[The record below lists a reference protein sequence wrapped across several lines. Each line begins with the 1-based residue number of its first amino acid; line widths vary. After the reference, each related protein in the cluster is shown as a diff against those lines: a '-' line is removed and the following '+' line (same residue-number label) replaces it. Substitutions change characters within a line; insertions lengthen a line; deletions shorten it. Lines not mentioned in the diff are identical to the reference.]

1 MKYCI
6 LFFVFSLNS
15 CFSLGSDTLS
25 NILEQDFKTLKKSE
39 FVYPSNPKLQK
50 QAELCSMLIAMNASI
65 GNDTAA
71 KHYWKIQSSLLRGQ
85 AGFNNHQTDSFIQV
99 MSNHFVYVKGIIL
112 ERINDINNNINSRKI
127 NDVAVVDSLIMES
140 RLYSLWQDTSS
151 AIQSANLALQE
162 SIDLQN
168 YKVQGDAYFNLGRLL
183 KTYSNKDFNKKC
195 YDYLVMSI
203 RYFLK
208 CREYRKAFAANDE
221 LADRLITNKM
231 QTRTVRKENGAWENV
246 NKVKTEYCE
255 KAFIEFEK
263 KFRLEHDTIL
273 FLAAVNNLIAYYEA
287 IGELDKC
294 NKLLNRANEFSQGLL
309 NARFNGHI
317 NDLVKLDTGYYKRR
331 EIAYLVKLGQQL
343 RVQSNIAL
351 MIMQLANYR
360 KTINNI
366 IISALCLVL
375 VFFYFA
381 YFNYKKQKK
390 ANILLKETQAQLI
403 HQEKM
408 ASIGQLTSGIA
419 HEIQNPLNF
428 VNNFSE
434 LSLEYLEEIKEAKCD
449 NISPELLSDFEKNLT
464 MINHHGKR
472 ADGIVKGMLMHSRA
486 GKSEMQPTSI
496 NALCSDFVNLCIHSF
511 RAKYQGFECE
521 IKLDLDQ
528 SLPLL
533 KIVPQDIGRVIL
545 NLINNALYSV
555 KEKGK
560 QGIKEY
566 KPEIKIK
573 TSSAPG
579 LCKIEITDN
588 GLGIP
593 VDIKD
598 KIFNPFFTTKPTG
611 EGTGLGLSLS
621 YEIAKAHKG
630 NLTFSSE
637 QDATRFILSLPMI

>member
-1 MKYCI
+1 MKNLNAI
-6 LFFVFSLNS
+6 LFFFLFSVAVFAEVTLVVEKQDGDAFRKKESPLSSFVKLKSLY
-15 CFSLGSDTLS
+15 DLS
-25 NILEQDFKTLKKSE
+25 ALLSRL
-39 FVYPSNPKLQK
+39 YS
-50 QAELCSMLIAMNASI
+50 SI
-65 GNDTAA
+65 GNDSLGNLYYRFNINVIKDGLELLEKDSNVSVEKMNAEYLYVRRLILDRIKSINELA
-71 KHYWKIQSSLLRGQ
+71 QSSRVG
-85 AGFNNHQTDSFIQV
+85 NPSI
-99 MSNHFVYVKGIIL
+99 
-112 ERINDINNNINSRKI
+112 
-127 NDVAVVDSLIMES
+127 VDSLITASE
-140 RLYSLWQDTSS
+140 LYSFWKDSTSALKYAQM
-151 AIQSANLALQE
+151 AI
-162 SIDLQN
+162 D
-168 YKVQGDAYFNLGRLL
+168 
-183 KTYSNKDFNKKC
+183 
-195 YDYLVMSI
+195 
-203 RYFLK
+203 
-208 CREYRKAFAANDE
+208 KADKISDCNSQIAAIWN
-221 LADRLITNKM
+221 
-231 QTRTVRKENGAWENV
+231 
-246 NKVKTEYCE
+246 
-255 KAFIEFEK
+255 
-263 KFRLEHDTIL
+263 
-273 FLAAVNNLIAYYEA
+273 
-287 IGELDKC
+287 IGELLNFYSNDDFSLKGDEYLITAMKKSMEC
-294 NKLLNRANEFSQGLL
+294 QKKRRALLIFYDIVEKPSITVKQEYFGRRGSGNTNEYNASKTILCESAFSLFENEFKVSRDTLLYLSALNGIIDYYDNYGDFEKCSLYLSIAGKLSDRLREAKYDGL
-309 NARFNGHI
+309 FSEF
-317 NDLVKLDTGYYKRR
+317 VKLDSGYVRR
-331 EIAYLVKLGQQL
+331 RMVADLVELEFQKKTQE
-343 RVQSNIAL
+343 R
-351 MIMQLANYR
+351 LANSQRVISYIS
-360 KTINNI
+360 TIASI
-366 IISALCLVL
+366 LILIM
-375 VFFYFA
+375 FYFA
-381 YFNYKKQKK
+381 FRNYRNQKQ
-390 ANILLKETQAQLI
+390 ANRDLKDAQAQLI

-573 TSSAPG
+573 TSSASG

-598 KIFNPFFTTKPTG
+598 KIFNPFFTTKPIG